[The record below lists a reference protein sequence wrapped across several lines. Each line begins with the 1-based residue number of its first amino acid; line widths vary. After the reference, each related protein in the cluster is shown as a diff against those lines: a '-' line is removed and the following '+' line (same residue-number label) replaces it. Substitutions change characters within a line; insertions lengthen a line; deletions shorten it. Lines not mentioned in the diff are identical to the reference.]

1 MKKRKLVDLPKPTM
15 ELLARCAA
23 VLKPPPALTLSE
35 WADRYR
41 VLSAE
46 SSAEPG
52 RWDGFI
58 ETIWLWLVSFIQFVC
73 IQIYIEE
80 VLVC

>member
-35 WADRYR
+35 WADQYR

-52 RWDGFI
+52 ALAHGQGTIPAGRSWTQSATRTSARW
-58 ETIWLWLVSFIQFVC
+58 
-73 IQIYIEE
+73 
-80 VLVC
+80 